1 MQEVEAVKSLEVRV
15 EGNEAALR
23 CDRERSEIRICA
35 EAVNK
40 GGRGSQSLKTRFK
53 VPRLA

>member
-1 MQEVEAVKSLEVRV
+1 LEVRV
-15 EGNEAALR
+15 EGNEAASR

-53 VPRLA
+53 VPRLV